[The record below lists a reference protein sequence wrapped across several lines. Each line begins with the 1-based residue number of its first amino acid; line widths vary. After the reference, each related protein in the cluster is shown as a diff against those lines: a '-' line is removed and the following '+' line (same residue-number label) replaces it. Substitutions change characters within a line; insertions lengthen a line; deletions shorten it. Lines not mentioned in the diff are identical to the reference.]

1 MGGGGVADLAAAS
14 GAPSVPSPFEAVMAL
29 FFLFIFIEVVD
40 SNTSVYIDF
49 FFFINTEP
57 NGLRGTPI

>member
-14 GAPSVPSPFEAVMAL
+14 GAPSVPFPFEAVMAL

-40 SNTSVYIDF
+40 SNTSVYMDF
-49 FFFINTEP
+49 FFFF
-57 NGLRGTPI
+57 